1 MVTSLSRNGSTWC
14 WHISWQ
20 GRVSPWLHLISQGAE
35 VTSSPTPPGFYG
47 PARAIPVHTG
57 MDAGHREPCS
67 IPSLQIVAIAVCRT
81 SSSLD
86 RQMGTLGSST
96 CDCWVQEATSR
107 CSHTTGC
114 SSAGQQV
121 LQDGKSKRQRSSKT
135 PAEQDQDQIMFTPRD
150 AVWEAGNQRVPGHL
164 LLLVLLLAHPYN
176 CCMKRGGLL
185 RVCPGVVHSNPRVFA
200 CPACAC
206 FALAPFPG
214 REPEK
219 GQYSSSG
226 QGNNEPLVP
235 GQSAGLPSQACS
247 FLLLFLPLSWVGV
260 FF

>member
-1 MVTSLSRNGSTWC
+1 MVTSLSRNGSSWC

-86 RQMGTLGSST
+86 RQMDTLGSST

-114 SSAGQQV
+114 SSAAQQV
-121 LQDGKSKRQRSSKT
+121 LQDGKSKTQRCSKT
-135 PAEQDQDQIMFTPRD
+135 PAEQDHVHSQGCCVGSREPRGSRAPSPPGAAPGTPLQLLYEEGRSAEDLPRGYSQQSQDFCLPCLC
-150 AVWEAGNQRVPGHL
+150 L
-164 LLLVLLLAHPYN
+164 L
-176 CCMKRGGLL
+176 
-185 RVCPGVVHSNPRVFA
+185 CPG
-200 CPACAC
+200 
-206 FALAPFPG
+206 PFP
-214 REPEK
+214 RE
-219 GQYSSSG
+219 G
-226 QGNNEPLVP
+226 
-235 GQSAGLPSQACS
+235 A
-247 FLLLFLPLSWVGV
+247 
-260 FF
+260 